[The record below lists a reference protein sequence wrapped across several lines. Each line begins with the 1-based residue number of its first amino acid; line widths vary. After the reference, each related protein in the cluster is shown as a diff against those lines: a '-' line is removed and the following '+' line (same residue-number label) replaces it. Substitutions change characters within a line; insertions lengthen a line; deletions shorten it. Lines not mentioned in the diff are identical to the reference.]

1 MVHTYSL
8 EHHVDAIWKSRALPK
23 VRAFAWK
30 MMSNSVA
37 VRERLVRLG
46 VQVPLGCPICG
57 NPETIL
63 HMISV
68 CMWVQGIWEALLGL
82 SGAVLGG
89 LRSRNG
95 SPTGSLNPSHLNPRE
110 EPINQMVHHDHGVLV
125 NLEDEVLAGF

>member
-89 LRSRNG
+89 SSVQEWLSNRLTEPKSSEPQGRTDQPDGAPRSR
-95 SPTGSLNPSHLNPRE
+95 R
-110 EPINQMVHHDHGVLV
+110 
-125 NLEDEVLAGF
+125 AGQSGR